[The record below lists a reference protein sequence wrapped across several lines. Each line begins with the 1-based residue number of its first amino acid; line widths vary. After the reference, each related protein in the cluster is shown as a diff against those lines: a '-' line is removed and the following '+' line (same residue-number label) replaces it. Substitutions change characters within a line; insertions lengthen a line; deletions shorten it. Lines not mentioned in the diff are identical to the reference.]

1 VQVRMK
7 AILLGTMATVAAL
20 SMTADRTPTYAEDI
34 APLVNERCADCHRP
48 SGFAPFSLLGY
59 EDVAKRTEL
68 IRRVTINRQMP
79 PTDGWS
85 SFGEVAV
92 HSKLSDA
99 ELRMLQDWIRAG
111 TPEGPKDKIPPAPQF
126 EDDWRLGP
134 PDQVVRLERPTAVR
148 LAGNPYWR
156 AYFVSLPDGLLER
169 GLVAFDVKPLSP
181 KAVRHVLIAQD
192 PNAAST
198 LMGFGFSTVGTL
210 NVPGKHLIGTWAPGY
225 RPLRLPP
232 GSKLLLENS
241 PLLVQIQYA
250 PTGKY
255 ESGQVEIALYFAKGD
270 EKRVASWSTLGKDD
284 FTIQPE
290 QSIVLE
296 DTLVF
301 GEDVEVVAVHAEARL
316 FADQVN
322 LITKIPGES
331 DRTLLQ
337 IYAWKL
343 DWVGAYNFAQ
353 PPKLPKGTTLTAR
366 IAYDNGRHAP
376 ANEEREKPGLVTSG
390 PTLMDEIFKVHV
402 LSVRAQ

>member
-1 VQVRMK
+1 VQVLRK
-7 AILLGTMATVAAL
+7 AALVTMIAVAAL
-20 SMTADRTPTYAEDI
+20 SMTFDRSPTYAEDI

-48 SGFAPFSLLGY
+48 SGFAPFSLLSY

-85 SFGEVAV
+85 SYGEVAI
-92 HSKLSDA
+92 HSKLNDA
-99 ELRMLQDWIRAG
+99 ELRMLQDWIRTG
-111 TPEGPKDKIPPAPQF
+111 TPEGPKAMVPPAPRF
-126 EDDWRLGP
+126 DEDWRLGP
-134 PDQVVRLERPTAVR
+134 PDYVVRLERPTAVR
-148 LAGNPYWR
+148 LTGNPYWR
-156 AYFVSLPDGLLER
+156 AYFVSLPDELVKR
-169 GLVAFDVKPLSP
+169 GLVAFDVKPVSP
-181 KAVRHVLIAQD
+181 KAVRHVLMAQD

-210 NVPGKHLIGTWAPGY
+210 NVPGKNLIGGWAPGY
-225 RPLRLPP
+225 RPFRLPQ
-232 GSKLLLENS
+232 GSRLLLEAS
-241 PLLVQIQYA
+241 PLLVQIHYA
-250 PTGKY
+250 PTGKF
-255 ESGQVEIALYFAKGD
+255 ESGQIEIALYFAKGD
-270 EKRVASWSTLGKDD
+270 EARIATWTTLGKDD
-284 FTIQPE
+284 FTILPE
-290 QSIVLE
+290 QSLILE
-296 DTLVF
+296 DSVTLN
-301 GEDVEVVAVHAEARL
+301 EDVEIVAVHPEARL

-322 LITKIPGES
+322 LITRSPNEI
-331 DRTLLQ
+331 DRNLLQ

-353 PPKLPKGTTLTAR
+353 PPKLPKGTKLIAR